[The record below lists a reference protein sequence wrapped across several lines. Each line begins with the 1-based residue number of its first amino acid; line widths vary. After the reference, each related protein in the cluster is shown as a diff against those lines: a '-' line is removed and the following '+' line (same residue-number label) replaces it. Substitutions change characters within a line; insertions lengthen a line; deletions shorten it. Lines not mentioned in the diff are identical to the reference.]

1 VGLLV
6 LQCSGNGKCL
16 GSKCELFAELGQAKC
31 SVVVDS
37 CGAVSVAVQQE
48 L

>member
-1 VGLLV
+1 VFMELV
-6 LQCSGNGKCL
+6 NVKTTN
-16 GSKCELFAELGQAKC
+16 C
-31 SVVVDS
+31 SVLVDS